1 MEVMA
6 ASVAMARQPPL
17 GRRVMVWLFGYTL
30 LMTLAV
36 FATAQYLHERA
47 EHGVWRALLNS
58 ELDSILERS
67 ARNRA
72 YRWQDSDTLRL
83 YRVDGAEPV
92 PPILRTLHPGLHDEL
107 QIGGRQSA
115 VMVRDTPQA
124 GRLALVLDITD
135 FEALEKF
142 LTRWMLAAGIALI
155 GISVVM
161 GRYAMTRLV
170 RPLAELAR
178 DIGALRPERRA
189 QQITVGVQGSA
200 ELYVIADAL
209 NDYLER
215 NRQFVERERAFI
227 DSASHELRT
236 PIAVIGNAVE
246 LALEQPGTPPAVCH
260 QLKRIAQTSASVEQL
275 ITLLLVLAK
284 DPGRLVRSSDAVRLD
299 QLLPEIVADHAHLC
313 VDKDL
318 QVVID
323 PLPAC
328 SLTAPVAIVQTA
340 IGNLLRNA
348 IENSDRGVIR
358 VGLSAPGVVR
368 IADPGHGMTPEEI
381 SAIYA
386 RLARGDARQG
396 NGIGLEL
403 IGRLC
408 AHLGW
413 HLQLESDTGQGT
425 VATLDLS
432 GAAAVGESRTR

>member
-1 MEVMA
+1 MA
-6 ASVAMARQPPL
+6 KQRPL
-17 GRRVMVWLFGYTL
+17 GRRVLVWLFGYTL

-36 FATAQYLHERA
+36 FGTAQYLHERA
-47 EHGVWRALLNS
+47 EHGVWRSLLNS
-58 ELDSILERS
+58 ELDSILDRS
-67 ARNRA
+67 AQDPG

-83 YRVDGAEPV
+83 YRVDDSAALPPV
-92 PPILRTLHPGLHDEL
+92 LRTLHPGLHDEL
-107 QIGGRQSA
+107 EIAGRQSA
-115 VMVRDTPQA
+115 VMVRDTAQA

-155 GISVVM
+155 SVTLVM
-161 GRYAMTRLV
+161 GTYAMARLV
-170 RPLAELAR
+170 RPLVELAR

-189 QQITVGVQGSA
+189 QRIAVGPQGSA

-215 NRQFVERERAFI
+215 NGQFVERERAFI

-236 PIAVIGNAVE
+236 PIAVIGNAAE
-246 LALEQPGTPPAVCH
+246 LALEQPGTPPAVRH
-260 QLKRIAQTSASVEQL
+260 QLERIAHTSGAVEQL

-284 DPGRLVRSSDAVRLD
+284 DPGRLSCGNDTLRLD

-313 VDKDL
+313 ADKDL

-348 IENSDRGVIR
+348 IENSDRGIIR
-358 VGLSAPGVVR
+358 VSLSPPGVVR

-386 RLARGDARQG
+386 RLARGNARQG

-408 AHLGW
+408 GAWAGICIW
-413 HLQLESDTGQGT
+413 IPAQGR
-425 VATLDLS
+425 AQWRRWICPARRLRPGCRDK
-432 GAAAVGESRTR
+432 

>member
-1 MEVMA
+1 MA
-6 ASVAMARQPPL
+6 KQRPL
-17 GRRVMVWLFGYTL
+17 GRRVLVWLFGYTL

-36 FATAQYLHERA
+36 FGTAQYLHERA
-47 EHGVWRALLNS
+47 EHGVWRSLLNS
-58 ELDSILERS
+58 ELDSILDRS
-67 ARNRA
+67 AQDPG

-83 YRVDGAEPV
+83 YRVDDSAALPPV
-92 PPILRTLHPGLHDEL
+92 LRTLHPGLHDEL
-107 QIGGRQSA
+107 EIAGRQSA
-115 VMVRDTPQA
+115 VMVRDTAQA

-142 LTRWMLAAGIALI
+142 LTRWMLAAGIVL
-155 GISVVM
+155 ISVTLVM
-161 GRYAMTRLV
+161 GTYAMARLV
-170 RPLAELAR
+170 RPLVELAR

-189 QQITVGVQGSA
+189 QRIAVGPQGSA

-215 NRQFVERERAFI
+215 NGQFVERERAFI
-227 DSASHELRT
+227 DSTSHELRT
-236 PIAVIGNAVE
+236 PIAVIGNAAE
-246 LALEQPGTPPAVCH
+246 LALEQPGTPPAVRH
-260 QLKRIAQTSASVEQL
+260 QLERIAHTSGAVEQL

-284 DPGRLVRSSDAVRLD
+284 DPGRLSCGSDTLRLD

-313 VDKDL
+313 ADKDL
-318 QVVID
+318 QVLID
-323 PLPAC
+323 PLPPC

-348 IENSDRGVIR
+348 IENSDRGIIR
-358 VGLSAPGVVR
+358 VSLSPPGVVR

-386 RLARGDARQG
+386 RLARGNARQG

-408 AHLGW
+408 EHLGW
-413 HLQLESDTGQGT
+413 HLHLDSSAGQGT

-432 GAAAVGESRTR
+432 GSTIATGLPG

>member
-1 MEVMA
+1 MA
-6 ASVAMARQPPL
+6 KQRPL
-17 GRRVMVWLFGYTL
+17 GRRVLVWLFGYTL

-36 FATAQYLHERA
+36 FGTAQYLHERA
-47 EHGVWRALLNS
+47 EHGVWRSLLNS
-58 ELDSILERS
+58 ELDSILDRS
-67 ARNRA
+67 AQDPG
-72 YRWQDSDTLRL
+72 YHWQDSDTLRL
-83 YRVDGAEPV
+83 YRIDDSAALPPV
-92 PPILRTLHPGLHDEL
+92 LRTLHPGLHDGLE
-107 QIGGRQSA
+107 IAGHQSA
-115 VMVRDTPQA
+115 VMVRDTGHD

-155 GISVVM
+155 SITLVM
-161 GRYAMTRLV
+161 GTYAMARLV
-170 RPLAELAR
+170 RPLVELAR
-178 DIGALRPERRA
+178 DIAALRPEQRA
-189 QQITVGVQGSA
+189 QRISVGPQGSA

-215 NRQFVERERAFI
+215 NGQFVGRERAFI

-236 PIAVIGNAVE
+236 PIAVIGNAAE
-246 LALEQPGTPPAVCH
+246 LALEQPGTPPAVCL
-260 QLKRIAQTSASVEQL
+260 QLERIAHTSAAVEQL

-284 DPGRLVRSSDAVRLD
+284 DPGRLAHGSDTVRLD

-313 VDKDL
+313 ADKDL

-323 PLPAC
+323 ALAPC

-348 IENSDRGVIR
+348 IENSDRGIIR
-358 VGLSAPGVVR
+358 VWLSPPGVVR

-386 RLARGDARQG
+386 RLARGNARQG

-408 AHLGW
+408 EHLGW
-413 HLQLESDTGQGT
+413 HLNLDSNAGQGT

-432 GAAAVGESRTR
+432 GSTVATGLQG

>member
-1 MEVMA
+1 
-6 ASVAMARQPPL
+6 
-17 GRRVMVWLFGYTL
+17 MVWLFGYTL

-246 LALEQPGTPPAVCH
+246 LALEQPGTP
-260 QLKRIAQTSASVEQL
+260 
-275 ITLLLVLAK
+275 
-284 DPGRLVRSSDAVRLD
+284 
-299 QLLPEIVADHAHLC
+299 
-313 VDKDL
+313 
-318 QVVID
+318 
-323 PLPAC
+323 
-328 SLTAPVAIVQTA
+328 
-340 IGNLLRNA
+340 
-348 IENSDRGVIR
+348 
-358 VGLSAPGVVR
+358 
-368 IADPGHGMTPEEI
+368 
-381 SAIYA
+381 
-386 RLARGDARQG
+386 
-396 NGIGLEL
+396 
-403 IGRLC
+403 
-408 AHLGW
+408 
-413 HLQLESDTGQGT
+413 
-425 VATLDLS
+425 
-432 GAAAVGESRTR
+432 

>member
-1 MEVMA
+1 MA
-6 ASVAMARQPPL
+6 KPRPL

-36 FATAQYLHERA
+36 FGTAQYLHERA
-47 EHGVWRALLNS
+47 EHGVWRSLLNS
-58 ELDSILERS
+58 ELDSILDSS
-67 ARNRA
+67 AQSPG
-72 YRWQDSDTLRL
+72 YHWQDSDTLRL
-83 YRVDGAEPV
+83 YRLDGGKAV
-92 PPILRTLHPGLHDEL
+92 PPVLRTLHPGLHEHDVD
-107 QIGGRQSA
+107 GRPSA
-115 VMVRDTPQA
+115 VMVRDTAQA

-142 LTRWMLAAGIALI
+142 LTRWMLAAGVALI
-155 GISVVM
+155 GITLLM
-161 GRYAMTRLV
+161 GAYAMARLV
-170 RPLAELAR
+170 SPLVELAR

-189 QQITVGVQGSA
+189 QQVAVGAQGSA

-215 NRQFVERERAFI
+215 NGQFVERERAFI

-246 LALEQPGTPPAVCH
+246 LALEQPGTPPAVRH
-260 QLKRIAQTSASVEQL
+260 QLQRIAQTSASVEQL
-275 ITLLLVLAK
+275 IALLLVLAK
-284 DPGRLVRSSDAVRLD
+284 DPGRLVRSSDTVRLD
-299 QLLPEIVADHAHLC
+299 HLIPDIVADHAHLC
-313 VDKDL
+313 ADKDL
-318 QVVID
+318 QLVIE
-323 PLPAC
+323 PLPPC

-348 IENSDRGVIR
+348 IENSDRGIIR
-358 VGLSAPGVVR
+358 IALSAPGVVR
-368 IADPGHGMTPEEI
+368 ISDPGHGMTPEEI

-408 AHLGW
+408 EHLGW
-413 HLQLESDTGQGT
+413 KLSLESDAGQGT
-425 VATLDLS
+425 VATLDLG
-432 GAAAVGESRTR
+432 GATTAIEPTHA

>member
-1 MEVMA
+1 MA
-6 ASVAMARQPPL
+6 KPRPL

-36 FATAQYLHERA
+36 FGTAQYLHERA
-47 EHGVWRALLNS
+47 EHGVWRSLLNS
-58 ELDSILERS
+58 ELDSILDSS
-67 ARNRA
+67 AQSPG
-72 YRWQDSDTLRL
+72 YHWQDSDTLRL
-83 YRVDGAEPV
+83 YRLDGGKAV
-92 PPILRTLHPGLHDEL
+92 PPVLRTLHPGLHEHDVD
-107 QIGGRQSA
+107 GRPSA
-115 VMVRDTPQA
+115 VMVRDTAQA

-142 LTRWMLAAGIALI
+142 LTRWMLAAGVALI
-155 GISVVM
+155 GITLLM
-161 GRYAMTRLV
+161 GAYAMARLV
-170 RPLAELAR
+170 SPLVELAR

-189 QQITVGVQGSA
+189 QQVAVGAQGSA

-215 NRQFVERERAFI
+215 NGQFVERERAFI

-236 PIAVIGNAVE
+236 PIAVIGNAAE
-246 LALEQPGTPPAVCH
+246 LALEQPDTPAVVRH
-260 QLKRIAQTSASVEQL
+260 QLQRIAQTSGAVEQL

-284 DPGRLVRSSDAVRLD
+284 DPGRLVRSSDTLRLD

-313 VDKDL
+313 ADKDL
-318 QVVID
+318 QLQVA
-323 PLPAC
+323 PLPPC
-328 SLTAPVAIVQTA
+328 SLVAPVAIVQTA

-348 IENSDRGVIR
+348 IENSDRGIIHIA
-358 VGLSAPGVVR
+358 LASPGVVQ
-368 IADPGHGMTPEEI
+368 ITDPGHGMTPEEI

-386 RLARGDARQG
+386 RLARGNARQG

-408 AHLGW
+408 EHLGW
-413 HLQLESDTGQGT
+413 HLRLDSSAGQGT

-432 GAAAVGESRTR
+432 GATLT

>member
-1 MEVMA
+1 MA
-6 ASVAMARQPPL
+6 KQRPL

-36 FATAQYLHERA
+36 FGTAQYLHERA
-47 EHGVWRALLNS
+47 EHGVWRSLLNS
-58 ELDSILERS
+58 ELDSILDRS
-67 ARNRA
+67 TQNPD

-83 YRVDGAEPV
+83 YRIDGSSGV
-92 PPILRTLHPGLHDEL
+92 PPVLRTLHPGLHDEL
-107 QIGGRQSA
+107 EVAGRQSA

-155 GISVVM
+155 GITVLM
-161 GRYAMTRLV
+161 GTYAMARLV
-170 RPLAELAR
+170 RPLVELAR
-178 DIGALRPERRA
+178 DIGALRPEQRA
-189 QQITVGVQGSA
+189 QQIAVGAQGSA

-215 NRQFVERERAFI
+215 NSHFVERERAFI
-227 DSASHELRT
+227 DSTSHELRT

-246 LALEQPGTPPAVCH
+246 LALEQPGTPPAVRH
-260 QLKRIAQTSASVEQL
+260 QLQRIAQTSAAVEQL

-284 DPGRLVRSSDAVRLD
+284 DPGRLVRSSDTLRLD
-299 QLLPEIVADHAHLC
+299 QLLPDIVADHAHLC
-313 VDKDL
+313 ADKDL
-318 QVVID
+318 QLVID

-348 IENSDRGVIR
+348 IENSDRGIIR
-358 VGLSAPGVVR
+358 ISLSAPGTVR
-368 IADPGHGMTPEEI
+368 IADPGHGMTPEEV

-386 RLARGDARQG
+386 RLARGNARQG

-408 AHLGW
+408 EHLGW
-413 HLQLESDTGQGT
+413 KLSLASDAGQGT
-425 VATLDLS
+425 VATLDLVDASTAGAPAS
-432 GAAAVGESRTR
+432 GRQ